1 MNPESIKLSER
12 LIHVANYLSTGT
24 KFVDVG
30 SDHAYLPCY
39 VCLNDSTSSAIAG
52 EVNVGPYESA
62 KKTVEKYGL
71 NERIDVR
78 LANGLQ
84 AIEDT
89 DEVEEIVIAG
99 MGGALI
105 STILENGKNK
115 LTHVNRIIV
124 QPNINARRVRVW
136 LDEHGYHLTNESIL
150 EENGHFY
157 EILVADRNATSPYT
171 EANKSKQLFL
181 GPYLLENKSEIF
193 HEKWYHEKEK
203 LKEVITQMKLA
214 EKQDLAKMT
223 QFKYELQWIK
233 EELSNG

>member
-12 LIHVANYLSTGT
+12 LIHVANYLTPGT

-39 VCLNDSTSSAIAG
+39 VCLKDSQSSAIAG
-52 EVNVGPYESA
+52 EVNVGPFESA
-62 KKTVEKYGL
+62 KKTVLKYGL
-71 NERIDVR
+71 EDRIEVR
-78 LANGLQ
+78 LADGLQ
-84 AIEDT
+84 AIEDA
-89 DEVEEIVIAG
+89 DKVEEIVIAG

-105 STILENGKNK
+105 ATILENGKDK
-115 LTHVNRIIV
+115 LTNVNRIIV
-124 QPNINARRVRVW
+124 QPNINARRVRNW

-157 EILVADRNATSPYT
+157 EVLVADRNGTSPYSG
-171 EANKSKQLFL
+171 ANKSKQLFL

-193 HEKWYHEKEK
+193 HEKWYHEKVK
-203 LKEVITQMKLA
+203 LKEIIAQMKLA
-214 EKQDLAKMT
+214 EKQDLAKMS
-223 QFKYELQWIK
+223 QFKYELQWIE